1 MTYPWDLHLPT
12 HPPPDDVL
20 IIWIFSLPKW
30 KFEKWREIGGA
41 FELSLAGL
49 SKIVSLNG
57 GMTAGNWRC
66 LLNYP
71 WQVTICQRQSH
82 GMTTVSLCCMP
93 LDNCPFQI
101 FNYPWQDIFIYVA
114 VSVCVPVGMG
124 QVEPSFLAKHSL
136 FERRFNDKIYVA
148 WP

>member
-1 MTYPWDLHLPT
+1 MGWVGVGGGPNN
-12 HPPPDDVL
+12 
-20 IIWIFSLPKW
+20 
-30 KFEKWREIGGA
+30 IGGA

-82 GMTTVSLCCMP
+82 GMTAVSLCCMP